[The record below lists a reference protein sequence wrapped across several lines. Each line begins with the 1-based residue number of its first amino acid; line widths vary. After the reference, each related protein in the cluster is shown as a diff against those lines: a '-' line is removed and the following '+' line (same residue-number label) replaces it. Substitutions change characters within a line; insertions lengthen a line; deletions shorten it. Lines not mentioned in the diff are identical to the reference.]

1 MVTIIIIIIII
12 KEGRF
17 GKERKDRAKQ
27 KEWRI
32 VALENRNS
40 LQKEERK
47 ESSIRNREQG
57 VRAKDSG

>member
-1 MVTIIIIIIII
+1 MVVIIIII

-17 GKERKDRAKQ
+17 GKERKDRARQ

-32 VALENRNS
+32 VAPETRKGLR
-40 LQKEERK
+40 KEERK

-57 VRAKDSG
+57 VRAKDSRR

>member
-32 VALENRNS
+32 VAPENRNS